1 MVNCSSYID
10 IKQEES
16 GQVVGEMKEEKDAFR
31 EFKVACALLSQI
43 DKILIFP
50 SSSWLARAKHV
61 L

>member
-50 SSSWLARAKHV
+50 SSS
-61 L
+61 